1 MNKFKGKFGEALKAA
16 TEDREDKPVQPEKEE
31 KAHIEAEKSLLV
43 RRGRP
48 LGKRSNPD
56 FEQVTAYI
64 RSQTYRQIRIALLQQ
79 DELSDF
85 SELVEKLLTEWLSTQ
100 KDENSKT

>member
-43 RRGRP
+43 
-48 LGKRSNPD
+48 KS
-56 FEQVTAYI
+56 
-64 RSQTYRQIRIALLQQ
+64 QIR
-79 DELSDF
+79 
-85 SELVEKLLTEWLSTQ
+85 EK
-100 KDENSKT
+100 